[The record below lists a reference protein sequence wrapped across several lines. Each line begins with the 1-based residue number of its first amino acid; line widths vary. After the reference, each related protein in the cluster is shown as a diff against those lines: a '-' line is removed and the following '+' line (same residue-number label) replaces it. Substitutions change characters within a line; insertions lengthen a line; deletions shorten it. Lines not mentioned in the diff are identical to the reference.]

1 MADEVSTGAGRG
13 EGAVVETKEVS
24 PSPGVA
30 KFDSF
35 VYNLKSEEIWIIC
48 NIPNFADHFF

>member
-1 MADEVSTGAGRG
+1 MSTGAGRG